1 MKNFLKKNF
10 IVTFV
15 LTFIMIQSGYSA
27 TVYGADNQPSYG
39 CASGSGGS
47 GGSTY
52 GHFDFNYAYDSYNVQ
67 NYQIEDSEKQNMY
80 DYETAMR
87 RDEQVGEAWIIFE
100 TKHIRNLTAESLHL
114 PEDVAPMKIMFSK
127 DGENWTDSKIVPD
140 IVPEDNRWTK
150 VTYYSDD
157 VEEVRFVKFIWGTED
172 NLQNWWNPYFVGMS
186 AKKGTP
192 NVNKIDITTDKNIVM
207 PMYDTKDIQL
217 EAVVKDQ
224 LDLEMDTYMF
234 WEIIS
239 TEDEKIKMSD
249 EGKLTLS
256 ADMKPGTKF
265 TVKLYAKSLEK
276 EKTFVL
282 CSPLPG
288 DTDGDNIITDMDVE
302 FILENYGKTADLQN
316 RLCDVDKNG
325 IIDIIDL
332 CYAAK
337 HKDVDFYAESEDVKE
352 PNNGE
357 NSEDTDKEN
366 SDNSGSNNSG
376 SDNTGSGNTDSENST
391 DNDNTKKD
399 FNTEA
404 GKDTD
409 TDVRLPE

>member
-1 MKNFLKKNF
+1 MKKFFKKSF
-10 IVTFV
+10 IITFV
-15 LTFIMIQSGYSA
+15 LTLIMIQAGYSG
-27 TVYGADNQPSYG
+27 TVCGANNQPSYG
-39 CASGSGGS
+39 HASGSGGS
-47 GGSTY
+47 GGATY
-52 GHFDFNYAYDSYNVQ
+52 GHFDFNNAYGSYNVQ

-100 TKHIRNLTAESLHL
+100 TKHIIQLSAESLHL

-127 DGENWTDSKIVPD
+127 DGENWTDSKIVPE
-140 IVPEDNRWTK
+140 IEPEDNRWTK
-150 VTYYSDD
+150 VTYCSND
-157 VEEVRFVKFIWGTED
+157 VEEVRFVKFIWGVEN

-186 AKKGTP
+186 VKKGTP
-192 NVNKIDITTDKNIVM
+192 TVNKINITTDKNIVL
-207 PMYDTKDIQL
+207 PMYDTKDIQF

-224 LDLEMDTYMF
+224 LDLEMGTYMF

-239 TEDEKIKMSD
+239 TEDEKITISD

-256 ADMKPGTKF
+256 ADMKPGMKF
-265 TVKLYAKSLEK
+265 TVKLYVKSLEK

-288 DTDGDNIITDMDVE
+288 DTDGDNIITDTDIE

-337 HKDVDFYAESEDVKE
+337 HKDIDFYAESEDEKE
-352 PNNGE
+352 PNDDINPD
-357 NSEDTDKEN
+357 DT
-366 SDNSGSNNSG
+366 NSGNSG
-376 SDNTGSGNTDSENST
+376 NTDSDNTDSENST
-391 DNDNTKKD
+391 DNDNTKND
-399 FNTEA
+399 SDTES
-404 GKDTD
+404 GEDTDTD
-409 TDVRLPE
+409 TDVRLPD

>member
-1 MKNFLKKNF
+1 MKNFFKKSF
-10 IVTFV
+10 IITFV
-15 LTFIMIQSGYSA
+15 LTLIMIQAGYSG
-27 TVYGADNQPSYG
+27 TVCDANNQPSYG
-39 CASGSGGS
+39 HASGSGGS
-47 GGSTY
+47 GGATY
-52 GHFDFNYAYDSYNVQ
+52 GHFDFNNAYDSYNVQ

-100 TKHIRNLTAESLHL
+100 TKHIIQLSAESLHL

-127 DGENWTDSKIVPD
+127 DGENWTDSKIVPE
-140 IVPEDNRWTK
+140 IEPEDNRWTK
-150 VTYYSDD
+150 VTYCSND
-157 VEEVRFVKFIWGTED
+157 VEEVRFVKFIWGVEN

-186 AKKGTP
+186 VKKGTP
-192 NVNKIDITTDKNIVM
+192 TVNKINITTDKNIVL
-207 PMYDTKDIQL
+207 PMYDTKDIQF

-239 TEDEKIKMSD
+239 TEDEKITISD

-288 DTDGDNIITDMDVE
+288 DTDGDNIITDTDIE

-337 HKDVDFYAESEDVKE
+337 HKDIDFYAESEDEKE
-352 PNNGE
+352 PNDDINPD
-357 NSEDTDKEN
+357 DT
-366 SDNSGSNNSG
+366 NSGNSG
-376 SDNTGSGNTDSENST
+376 NTDSDNTDSENST
-391 DNDNTKKD
+391 DNDNTKND
-399 FNTEA
+399 SDTES
-404 GKDTD
+404 GEDTDTD
-409 TDVRLPE
+409 TDVRLPD

>member
-1 MKNFLKKNF
+1 MKKFFKKNF

-15 LTFIMIQSGYSA
+15 LTFIMIQAGYSA
-27 TVYGADNQPSYG
+27 VVYGANTQLSYG
-39 CASGSGGS
+39 LTSGSGGS

-52 GHFDFNYAYDSYNVQ
+52 GHFDFTDAYDSYNVQ

-100 TKHIRNLTAESLHL
+100 TKHIINLSAESLHL

-127 DGENWTDSKIVPD
+127 DGEKWTDSKIEPY
-140 IVPEDNRWTK
+140 IEPEDNRWTK
-150 VTYYSDD
+150 VTYYSSD
-157 VEEVRFVKFIWGTED
+157 VEEVRFVKFIWGVEN
-172 NLQNWWNPYFVGMS
+172 NLQNWWNPYFVEMS
-186 AKKGTP
+186 VQKGTP
-192 NVNKIDITTDKNIVM
+192 NVNEINITTDKNIVL

-224 LDLEMDTYMF
+224 LDLEMDAYMF

-239 TEDEKIKMSD
+239 TEDEKITMSD

-265 TVKLYAKSLEK
+265 TVKLNAKSLEK

-288 DTDGDNIITDMDVE
+288 DIDGDNIITDTDIE

-337 HKDVDFYAESEDVKE
+337 HKDIDFYAESEEIKDPNDDE
-352 PNNGE
+352 NPDDTNNG
-357 NSEDTDKEN
+357 DLD
-366 SDNSGSNNSG
+366 NSG
-376 SDNTGSGNTDSENST
+376 SDNTESGNTDSENST
-391 DNDNTKKD
+391 DNDNTKND
-399 FNTEA
+399 SNTEA

-409 TDVRLPE
+409 TDVRLPD